1 MISHTLFSR
10 FDVIGK
16 FETIKND
23 TDYISSEAD
32 LQIGSYFPWSNRK
45 GSVTEVS
52 QRYFKE
58 IDTDSIRRL
67 HQIYRIDFEMF
78 EYSSEEYFNR
88 TD

>member
-1 MISHTLFSR
+1 M
-10 FDVIGK
+10 IGK

-23 TDYISSEAD
+23 TEHISNEAD
-32 LQIGSYFPWSNRK
+32 LQIGTYFPWSNKK

-52 QRYFKE
+52 QKYFKE

-67 HQIYRIDFEMF
+67 YQIYRIDFEMF
-78 EYSSEEYFNR
+78 EYSSEEYFSR